1 MNPETWE
8 HPEEFRPER
17 FLSEDLKTIH
27 KPEHFLPFG
36 IGQRMCLG
44 DQLAEKEFFMFFAS
58 LLHCYELKN
67 PQGQTLPDLRG
78 VTTVTV
84 SPREFEVI
92 CSPRRHVPSLTSSL
106 LHEESTQLWLLN
118 SQRIY
123 GWYIEKYYYLILFYY
138 YFYIII
144 ILQYPIIFFTNIL
157 HNKQRNKKYPYFL
170 L

>member
-1 MNPETWE
+1 MIFYREVEFEGFTIPKNAHVIPLLHAVHMNPETWD

-67 PQGQTLPDLRG
+67 PQGQPLPNLRG

-84 SPREFEVI
+84 SPSEFEVI
-92 CSPRRHVPSLTSSL
+92 CSPRRHVPSLTSSIL
-106 LHEESTQLWLLN
+106 QDAESTQLWQN

-123 GWYIEKYYYLILFYY
+123 G
-138 YFYIII
+138 
-144 ILQYPIIFFTNIL
+144 
-157 HNKQRNKKYPYFL
+157 
-170 L
+170 

>member
-1 MNPETWE
+1 MIPLLHAVHMNPETWE

-144 ILQYPIIFFTNIL
+144 ILQYPIIHIF
-157 HNKQRNKKYPYFL
+157 Y
-170 L
+170 